1 MSTHPN
7 MNLTTT
13 VILGP
18 SIYNLTYREVTVIM
32 KEHAAALG
40 LVYTQSNRADNSH
53 WYGIANPLSNI
64 LSSFKMRYDDR
75 CFKNHRGQERKLHWL
90 YGCCTV
96 WFDPRSP
103 HSFRGI
109 DIQARKEISNGA
121 NAGATN
127 SDDWRLHPEILIE
140 INGWRQ

>member
-53 WYGIANPLSNI
+53 WYGIANPLFNI

-75 CFKNHRGQERKLHWL
+75 CFKNHRGQERKLH
-90 YGCCTV
+90 
-96 WFDPRSP
+96 
-103 HSFRGI
+103 
-109 DIQARKEISNGA
+109 
-121 NAGATN
+121 
-127 SDDWRLHPEILIE
+127 
-140 INGWRQ
+140 